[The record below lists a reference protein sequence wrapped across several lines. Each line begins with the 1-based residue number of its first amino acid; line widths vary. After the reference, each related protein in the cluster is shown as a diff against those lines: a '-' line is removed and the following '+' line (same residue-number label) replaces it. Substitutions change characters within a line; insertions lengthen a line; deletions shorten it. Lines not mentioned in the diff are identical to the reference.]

1 MSAAMMRKI
10 VKNRVNRKT
19 RICMVYENYYNEGKG
34 TQCDINECNYAH
46 GSCDYSDSVPQCLRE
61 YCRNHMCKYRHLPK
75 TIICINVIRGDICDT
90 EKWLY
95 GTDMCRYAHSSN
107 DYSKNIKLCPKKEK
121 CGKKD
126 KCKFRHFN
134 RKQCLKELCKGR
146 NRCKFIHLPK
156 TFLCKNVVYYGKCE
170 KEKCEDAHGSID
182 YDESVSRCTAKFNNN
197 CKGFLCDNRHDNNYS
212 SEILDLSKCPYSP
225 NIEELYLTR
234 FNLKDNMMMKYSL
247 STLIRLIFVRDGYIL
262 DQYIAEN
269 IASYVFE
276 MDNFDLY
283 YKNYVHRGSSTYN
296 TKRYLVK
303 YLTQRKYAIYRWPTI
318 GELLSL
324 YENTANLNGMY
335 LIHTNNEHYD
345 RHLQF
350 RS

>member
-19 RICMVYENYYNEGKG
+19 RICMVYENYYNEGKF
-34 TQCDINECNYAH
+34 TQCDINKCNYAH
-46 GSCDYSDSVPQCLRE
+46 GSCDYEDSVPQCLRE

-90 EKWLY
+90 E
-95 GTDMCRYAHSSN
+95 MCQYAHSSN

-121 CGKKD
+121 CIKKD

-146 NRCKFIHLPK
+146 NSCRFIHLPK
-156 TFLCKNVVYYGKCE
+156 TFLCKFIVNNGRCIT
-170 KEKCEDAHGSID
+170 EKCEDAHGSID
-182 YDESVSRCTAKFNNN
+182 YDESVPRCTANFNNN
-197 CKGFLCDNRHDNNYS
+197 CKGFLCEYRHDNNYS

-234 FNLKDNMMMKYSL
+234 FNLKDNMMMKYRL

-269 IASYVFE
+269 IASYVFKME
-276 MDNFDLY
+276 NFDLY
-283 YKNYVHRGSSTYN
+283 YIHYVYSGSGIGTWG
-296 TKRYLVK
+296 YLVK
-303 YLTQRKYAIYRWPTI
+303 YLTQRKHTIYRWPTI

-324 YENTANLNGMY
+324 YENTDNLNGMY
-335 LIHTNNEHYD
+335 LIRANNSHYA

-350 RS
+350 GS